1 MDIGLKKS
9 EKYLG
14 SNGRFSLLDL
24 EIPKSFKGELI
35 LFAHGY
41 MGYKDWGAWNLMQR
55 FFTQQGYAF
64 CKFNF
69 SHNGGTPENPI
80 DFSDLEAF
88 TENNY
93 SKEVYDLQQVLN
105 WLEKELSPMPRI
117 HLCGHSRGGGIVL
130 LNAADS
136 RVSSVITLAA
146 ISSIEKRFSHPEMLS
161 SWKENGVRFV
171 TNQRTKQAMPHSYSQ
186 VLDFEENK
194 EKLSIE
200 KACRKLQKPILVI
213 HGDGDSSV
221 PLEEGRE
228 IAAWTNSKLTIIP
241 EADHTFGATQPWHAD
256 ALPPKLA
263 EACAKMLDF
272 LGHV

>member
-24 EIPKSFKGELI
+24 EIPEGFNGELI

-41 MGYKDWGAWNLMQR
+41 MGYKDWGAWNLVQQ
-55 FFTQQGYAF
+55 FFTQRGYAF

-80 DFSDLEAF
+80 DFSDLDAF
-88 TENNY
+88 AENNY

-105 WLEKELSPMPRI
+105 WLEKQFPDLPSI

-130 LNAADS
+130 LNAADR
-136 RVSSVITLAA
+136 RVASVITLAA
-146 ISSIEKRFSHPEMLS
+146 ISSIEKRFSDSEMLHN
-161 SWKENGVRFV
+161 WKENGIRFV
-171 TNQRTKQAMPHSYSQ
+171 TNQRTKQVMPHSYSQ

-200 KACRKLQKPILVI
+200 NACKSLQKPILII
-213 HGDGDSSV
+213 HGDHDSSV
-221 PLEEGRE
+221 PLEEGLE
-228 IAAWTNSKLTIIP
+228 IASWTGTELTIIP
-241 EADHTFGATQPWHAD
+241 GADHTFGVSQPWNSAD
-256 ALPPKLA
+256 LPPKLA
-263 EACAKMLDF
+263 GVCTKMLNF
-272 LGHV
+272 LARI